1 MCHVLMLGGTRA
13 VKSKVSMQQIADI
26 LEISKVTVSKALSDK
41 AGVGED
47 LRAKIKAVAAE
58 VGYQLQKQGSESEC
72 AYSTIGILVT
82 DVFFEKD
89 ENFYSRL
96 YKNLY
101 NSAIAEKVFL
111 TLYKITPEDMDSQTI
126 PEICNCPSLVGL
138 LVLGQISR
146 AYTEFLISLDIPIVL
161 VDFYYQGL
169 KADSVTTDN
178 LYAMYDAVNYL
189 YQRGHRKIGFLG
201 NQRQTSSIQDRYL
214 GYCKS
219 MMEHNL
225 PILPEYTVLEHND
238 AGEQIEIML
247 PDEPPTAFVCNSDQA
262 AARLC
267 RKLKQLGFRIPQDVS
282 IIGFDNVSHGT
293 MLEPLITTVNVNRRE
308 MAKSAI
314 DTLMR
319 RIKHPEADA
328 RSIICRTNII
338 ERESVLTLNET
349 RMDYN
354 EAPINIPHMQ
364 G

>member
-1 MCHVLMLGGTRA
+1 M
-13 VKSKVSMQQIADI
+13 KSKVSMQQIADR

-41 AGVGED
+41 EGVGDD
-47 LRAKIKAVAAE
+47 LRARIKAVAQE
-58 VGYQLQKQGSESEC
+58 VGYQPQTQNTKSEW
-72 AYSTIGILVT
+72 AYRTIGVLVT

-111 TLYKITPEDMDSQTI
+111 TLYKITPERMAALES
-126 PEICNCPSLVGL
+126 PEVCNCPSLVGL

-146 AYTEFLISLDIPIVL
+146 EYTAFLISLNIPLVL

-169 KADSVTTDN
+169 KVDSVTTDN

-189 YQRGHRKIGFLG
+189 YQHGHRKIGFLG

-219 MMEHNL
+219 MLEHNL
-225 PILPEYTVLEHND
+225 PILSEYTLLERND
-238 AGEQIEIML
+238 EGEQIEIKL
-247 PDEPPTAFVCNSDQA
+247 PSALPTAVVCNSDQA

-267 RKLKQLGFRIPQDVS
+267 RELKHAGLRVPEDVS
-282 IIGFDNVSHGT
+282 VIGFDNVSHGT
-293 MLEPLITTVNVNRRE
+293 MFEPLITTINVNRRE

-314 DTLMR
+314 DSLMR
-319 RIKHPEADA
+319 RIRHPEADA

-338 ERESVLTLNET
+338 ERESVQTIE
-349 RMDYN
+349 
-354 EAPINIPHMQ
+354 
-364 G
+364 